1 MVQFYVNFNDEYTLG
16 DNLFTVDAAR
26 WSSFYGTN
34 TPTIVTD
41 GARNVLS
48 LEAGGDAAMQFIP
61 AGSPTDFELLTLVRK
76 VTTFPNTTVAGR
88 LAGTGTANMSFL
100 GGNLRNNITHARVYQ
115 YVSGGATDIIV
126 AHGLN
131 HLGWVWIRFRVDGDQ
146 RRLRMWQEG
155 DEEPSTW
162 LIDNS
167 AGAGPSAAGP
177 LGLVHRAS
185 PGQIANV
192 VMFSVGTD
200 GDTAPMEAP
209 ATGPTIPIENDW
221 VSQGLIL
228 QGDDLIAG
236 GLVGHIPFHNG
247 SIVEFDNYLWMYY
260 VAGEGVDGGN
270 GVLYRGLYAR
280 RCSLALDIR
289 NLANWEDVNNGNP
302 LYTYNPAGGAN
313 LREGT
318 ISISTVVVDNT
329 MHMLMG
335 VCVQDGASSTLVD
348 IGIRHLTTT
357 DGISLTDNGWTLP
370 PTGAGIAGDSQRE
383 FYAETIWYDGSNYHM
398 IYVGEEPASQYNL
411 YKITGTAPNNWTTGS
426 SALLFANKDLADVI
440 PLGDGTALLFYG
452 EQDNGHAVRTF
463 DVTDPAALSSGTD
476 AETYSITLTKVY
488 AFFYCR
494 PDTNDFIMVR
504 NETNP
509 SATGSDLALYTSG
522 SWATGPTITNV
533 TDGVD
538 SIFTV
543 GQIGVLILGT
553 GFGTQ

>member
-100 GGNLRNNITHARVYQ
+100 GGNLRNNTTDGRVYQ

-177 LGLVHRAS
+177 LGLLHRAS

-192 VMFSVGTD
+192 VMFSVGIN
-200 GDTAPMEAP
+200 GAHAPTEP
-209 ATGPTIPIENDW
+209 PPPGPTIVSLPNMTQGVEATITGANFGATAGTLEYSTTAIGPWTTHVVDTWDEWSIIITPNLPITGDYYWRVTTTGAEETVGGPNTVVFLIGPQISGTILNNQDTYVSKTYPFEVPAGSNALLVIIGTNDTSTADAV
-221 VSQGLIL
+221 VSYNGVSLEQEYSASHSSVGVWMQVHYFYLLNPAI
-228 QGDDLIAG
+228 GINDLI
-236 GLVGHIPFHNG
+236 VTR
-247 SIVEFDNYLWMYY
+247 SVT
-260 VAGEGVDGGN
+260 
-270 GVLYRGLYAR
+270 R
-280 RCSLALDIR
+280 RATVFAVP
-289 NLANWEDVNNGNP
+289 LANAGALGTFTGDQAEGDVYTISANVSSEAGDLVFLAGVWRNSSTDPLWTFSSDSINP
-302 LYTYNPAGGAN
+302 LTSLEGDIPRRSFITYV
-313 LREGT
+313 E
-318 ISISTVVVDNT
+318 
-329 MHMLMG
+329 
-335 VCVQDGASSTLVD
+335 AS
-348 IGIRHLTTT
+348 
-357 DGISLTDNGWTLP
+357 N
-370 PTGAGIAGDSQRE
+370 
-383 FYAETIWYDGSNYHM
+383 
-398 IYVGEEPASQYNL
+398 
-411 YKITGTAPNNWTTGS
+411 
-426 SALLFANKDLADVI
+426 
-440 PLGDGTALLFYG
+440 
-452 EQDNGHAVRTF
+452 
-463 DVTDPAALSSGTD
+463 
-476 AETYSITLTKVY
+476 TLTQTGGTRSGDPGGWIY
-488 AFFYCR
+488 AGVTIA
-494 PDTNDFIMVR
+494 PV
-504 NETNP
+504 
-509 SATGSDLALYTSG
+509 
-522 SWATGPTITNV
+522 GPTITNV

-543 GQIGVLILGT
+543 GQLDVLILGS